1 MDMTDRQKDAVE
13 FLQSAC
19 RNWRTV
25 PKLSHADLDDVAD
38 ALDRRDKQRKQGAK
52 SPALLALRKAD
63 AARIAAL
70 VEALEPFAEAAD
82 NLDG

>member
-13 FLQSAC
+13 FLQIAC

-38 ALDRRDKQRKQGAK
+38 ALDRRDKQRTLVRL
-52 SPALLALRKAD
+52 PALK
-63 AARIAAL
+63 
-70 VEALEPFAEAAD
+70 EPTPE
-82 NLDG
+82 